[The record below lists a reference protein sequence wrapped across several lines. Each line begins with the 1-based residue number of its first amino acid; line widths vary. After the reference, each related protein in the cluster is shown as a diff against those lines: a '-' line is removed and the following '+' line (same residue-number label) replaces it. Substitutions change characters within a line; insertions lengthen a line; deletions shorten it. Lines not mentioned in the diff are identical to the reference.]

1 MTRSAIE
8 SKLRTL
14 VDHAWEQEV
23 RWPHIEAWA
32 KNFSG
37 DILGADDEQLH
48 ALFALSR
55 FLYFGKRMLRE
66 MLKSLYRDHFESP
79 MIQRIRRNYGET
91 KDVALVRSIYKQ
103 ELGATRFLGVGN
115 PSESGAHLLY
125 FFRQINYLSK
135 DLFVDLG
142 SAFRATA
149 VRNATSASISYVP
162 QDAKAS
168 RYVFFD
174 DLVGSGTQASGYL
187 STQIK
192 GIRRDNPQIELK
204 FMSLFA
210 TPAGLAK
217 MNAPNMFD
225 GNAMCLFELDDTYK
239 VFSADSRYF
248 AGAPSWFDSR
258 ILENIAFGY
267 GKKIKPGSELGYKD
281 GQLLLGFTHNTP
293 DNTLPIF
300 WDEGSLSPWAPVL
313 IRYDKAY
320 G

>member
-1 MTRSAIE
+1 MTRTAIE
-8 SKLRTL
+8 AKLRTL
-14 VDHAWEQEV
+14 VAHAWEEEV

-32 KNFSG
+32 KNFNG
-37 DILGADDEQLH
+37 DILSADEEQLN

-79 MIQRIRRNYGET
+79 MIQRIRRNYSGT
-91 KDVALVRSIYKQ
+91 KDVTLLRSIYKQ
-103 ELGATRFLGVGN
+103 ELNATRFLGVGN

-125 FFRQINYLSK
+125 FFRQVNHLNK

-149 VRNATSASISYVP
+149 VRDATSASVSYAP
-162 QDAKAS
+162 QDAKAL

-174 DLVGSGTQASGYL
+174 DLVGSGTQASSYL
-187 STQIK
+187 SNQIK
-192 GIRRDNPQIELK
+192 RIRTDNPRIELK
-204 FMSLFA
+204 FMCLFA
-210 TPAGLAK
+210 TTAGLAK
-217 MNAPNMFD
+217 MNAPQMFN

-239 VFSADSRYF
+239 AFSTNSRYF
-248 AGAPSWFDSR
+248 AGAPSWFNSVSLKD
-258 ILENIAFGY
+258 IALSY
-267 GKKIKPGSELGYKD
+267 GRKIKPGYEMGYKD
-281 GQLLLGFTHNTP
+281 GQLLLGFSHNTP
-293 DNTLPIF
+293 DNTLNIF